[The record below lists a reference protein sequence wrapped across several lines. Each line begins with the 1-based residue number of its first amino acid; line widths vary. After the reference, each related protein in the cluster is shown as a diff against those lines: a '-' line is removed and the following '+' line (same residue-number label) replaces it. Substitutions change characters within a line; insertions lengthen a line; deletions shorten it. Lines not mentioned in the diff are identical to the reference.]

1 MSKAAAS
8 IAAIGLAFLVC
19 ACGVRAPLE
28 PEPGQHLPVRPETAA
43 RQPTSEELL
52 APPAIARPSRVDE
65 LLTRSEQREED
76 RFDLP
81 PQH

>member
-1 MSKAAAS
+1 LRRAFAAV
-8 IAAIGLAFLVC
+8 GLAGFLA

-28 PEPGQHLPVRPETAA
+28 PEPGRPLPVQPETAA

-52 APPAIARPSRVDE
+52 EPPPIARPARVDE
-65 LLTRSEQREED
+65 LLTRSEEREED

-81 PQH
+81 PQ